1 MREADDIDETTL
13 SYAEIKA
20 ITSANPKIKRKMEL
34 DMEMARLRDLESR
47 YKKDLYALQDKIRK
61 EFPEQIQRQELYL
74 ERVRKDI
81 ELIRAN
87 YKSDTFEINV
97 GGTVYSES
105 VENGK
110 KNGGLALMDALFHNK
125 TDTVVAEY
133 CGFKISLNPLELLT
147 NERSITL
154 SGAGQYR
161 MDIGESASGN
171 LTRLEN
177 FVKEFAERE
186 ERAVKRLEATKPILK

>member
-1 MREADDIDETTL
+1 M
-13 SYAEIKA
+13 
-20 ITSANPKIKRKMEL
+20 
-34 DMEMARLRDLESR
+34 
-47 YKKDLYALQDKIRK
+47 
-61 EFPEQIQRQELYL
+61 
-74 ERVRKDI
+74 
-81 ELIRAN
+81 
-87 YKSDTFEINV
+87 
-97 GGTVYSES
+97 YSES

-186 ERAVKRLEATKPILK
+186 ERAVKRLEATKADFEVAKEQVTVPFEHKEKIILLNEELSELNAELDLNKRDEVVIDDGEENEQAETGDNYTALPQIREQPTAPAKKIKKREQK